1 LGSGEERW
9 VRILHMTDDLRIGG
23 SQLVLVALAN
33 SQAANGH
40 SVAVA
45 AGAGPL
51 WDELAPAV
59 EALRHPG
66 GRLPRYRVLPYVR
79 RLLIDRAWDVVH
91 THQRGLSTAVWLAR
105 TGTRLTHVEHVH
117 SEFASS
123 SWRGLSFRGDA
134 LIACGS
140 AVARML
146 VDDRRRQPGTVHTVP
161 NGIADHGVRRCA
173 APSGDDR
180 VRIVNIARVSEV
192 KDPVRFVQVIRA
204 LHRRGIP
211 VQGTWVGD
219 GELLSAARALV
230 AESGLERVVS
240 FPGGRR
246 PAVDVLAEADLFLL
260 TSQREGLPLSV
271 LEAGA
276 AGCPVVA
283 PEVGSVPDAV
293 RHRDSGWL
301 FPSTAGPDE
310 IADLVAAACAD
321 RAALDRAGLRAR
333 QVYEQHFTLERVADA
348 VEKVYRDTCPPSRSA
363 GTCEATPD

>member
-1 LGSGEERW
+1 
-9 VRILHMTDDLRIGG
+9 
-23 SQLVLVALAN
+23 
-33 SQAANGH
+33 
-40 SVAVA
+40 
-45 AGAGPL
+45 
-51 WDELAPAV
+51 
-59 EALRHPG
+59 
-66 GRLPRYRVLPYVR
+66 
-79 RLLIDRAWDVVH
+79 
-91 THQRGLSTAVWLAR
+91 
-105 TGTRLTHVEHVH
+105 
-117 SEFASS
+117 
-123 SWRGLSFRGDA
+123 
-134 LIACGS
+134 
-140 AVARML
+140 
-146 VDDRRRQPGTVHTVP
+146 
-161 NGIADHGVRRCA
+161 
-173 APSGDDR
+173 
-180 VRIVNIARVSEV
+180 
-192 KDPVRFVQVIRA
+192 
-204 LHRRGIP
+204 
-211 VQGTWVGD
+211 
-219 GELLSAARALV
+219 V

-348 VEKVYRDTCPPSRSA
+348 VEKVYRDTCRAFAQRRNMRGHAGLSRK
-363 GTCEATPD
+363 